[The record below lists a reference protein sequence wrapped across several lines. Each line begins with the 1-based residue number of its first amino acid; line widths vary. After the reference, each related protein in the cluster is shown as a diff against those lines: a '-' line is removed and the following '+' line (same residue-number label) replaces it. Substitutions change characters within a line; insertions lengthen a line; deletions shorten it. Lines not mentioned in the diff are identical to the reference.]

1 MARSAAMLTSVA
13 APCNGL
19 CEASGSCAKRMAS
32 KMKTG
37 GKVPAFSAPATGGE
51 SWRLKDAAGKKLVI
65 YFYPKDMTSGC
76 TRESQDFRDLYAAFR
91 KAGTQ
96 IVGVSRDSV
105 ASHEKF
111 KEKEQLPFP
120 LLSDTDEQLSK
131 LFDVIKEKSLY
142 GRKYLGIERST
153 FLLDATGVLRSE
165 WRKVKVPGHAEE
177 VLEAAQ
183 SL

>member
-1 MARSAAMLTSVA
+1 MPKVEPGA
-13 APCNGL
+13 
-19 CEASGSCAKRMAS
+19 
-32 KMKTG
+32 
-37 GKVPAFSAPATGGE
+37 KVPPFSLPATGGD
-51 SWRLKDAAGKKLVI
+51 SWRLKDAAGRALVI

-76 TRESQDFRDLYAAFR
+76 TRESQDFRDLHTAFR
-91 KAGTQ
+91 KAGAE

-111 KEKEQLPFP
+111 KAREALPFT
-120 LLSDTDEQLSK
+120 LLSDEKEELCK
-131 LFDVIKEKSLY
+131 LFDVIKEKSMY

-153 FLLDATGVLRSE
+153 FLIDPKGVLRRE

-177 VLEAAQ
+177 VLEAAK